1 MSLLLAHNLS
11 KAYGPHDIFSGVTC
25 ALPRGARVALVGP
38 NGAGKTTLLRLLA
51 GVEEPSAGT
60 VQSAKG
66 ARLGYLPQEAAAA
79 FAADDAHHTLWDD
92 MLAAFADLRAEEAA
106 LAELERA
113 LPTAAPA
120 DLLAYG
126 ERQHAFELAGG
137 YTYAT
142 RIQQVLAGLNFTPRD
157 YATPV
162 HRLSGGQKTRA
173 LLARLLLSAPAVL
186 ILDEP
191 TNHLDIHAVEWLE
204 TWLNDWSGAALMVS
218 HDRYFMD
225 KTVNTIWELDGG
237 RLEVYRGNYSAYTAQ
252 REERR
257 ARQHAEREAQQAF
270 IAREQDYIRR
280 NIAGQNTAQAK
291 GRRRRLERLLKTE
304 GAVIDRTRETQ
315 AMALRLHTDL
325 RSGDLV
331 LRTEGLRVGYPGKP
345 LFAMP
350 DVTLQRGECAAI
362 VGPNGA
368 GKTTLL
374 RTLLGQLP
382 PLAGQARLGSSL
394 KIGYFAQAHEGLNP
408 ENTVLAELQTARDL
422 PPGAARDHLA
432 KFLFTDDD
440 VFKKVGALSG
450 GERGRLALAKLA
462 LTGANLLLLDE
473 PSNHLDIPAQEVLQ
487 TVLADFPGA
496 ILMVSHDRYLID
508 ALATQI
514 WAVEGAGLTV
524 FNGSWSEWVAAR
536 EAAREAAQATPS
548 TAPAVSRSQPASP
561 PAKTPSK
568 NEQRKQQQRVAEL
581 ETRIHQLEQ
590 RLAELT
596 AEMETATNPAWAR
609 ALGTEYAQ
617 VSAELDAQME
627 LWAAAVEGAQ

>member
-1 MSLLLAHNLS
+1 MSLLLTQNLG
-11 KAYGPHDIFSGVTC
+11 KVYGPHDIFEAVNC
-25 ALPRGARVALVGP
+25 ALPHGARVALVGP

-51 GVEEPSAGT
+51 GVEEPTTGT
-60 VQSAKG
+60 VHRAKG
-66 ARLGYLPQEAAAA
+66 VRLGYLPQEAAAA

-92 MLAAFADLRAEEAA
+92 MLAAFAALRAEEAA
-106 LAELERA
+106 LAALEKD
-113 LPTAAPA
+113 LPTASPA

-137 YTYAT
+137 YTYAH
-142 RIQQVLAGLNFTPRD
+142 RIQHVLAGLNFTPHD
-157 YATPV
+157 YAMPV

-173 LLARLLLSAPAVL
+173 LLARLLLEAPDVL

-191 TNHLDIHAVEWLE
+191 TNHLDIRAIEWLE
-204 TWLNDWSGAALMVS
+204 AWLAAWPGAVLMVS

-225 KTVNTIWELDGG
+225 KTASTIWELAEG
-237 RLEVYRGNYSAYTAQ
+237 RLEAYRGNYSAYLAQ

-257 ARQHAEREAQQAF
+257 ARQQAEREAQQAF
-270 IAREQDYIRR
+270 IAKEQDYIRR
-280 NIAGQNTAQAK
+280 NLAGQNTAQAK

-304 GAVIDRTRETQ
+304 GAVVTQPRETQ
-315 AMALRLHTDL
+315 VMALRLHTDL

-350 DVTLQRGECAAI
+350 DVVLLREECAAI

-374 RTLLGQLP
+374 RTLLGQLA
-382 PLAGQARLGSSL
+382 PLAGHARLGSSL

-432 KFLFTDDD
+432 KFLFTEDE
-440 VFKKVGALSG
+440 VFKKVGVLSG

-462 LTGANLLLLDE
+462 LSGANLLLLDE
-473 PSNHLDIPAQEVLQ
+473 PTNHLDIPAQEVLQ
-487 TVLADFPGA
+487 SVLAEFPGT
-496 ILMVSHDRYLID
+496 ILMVSHDRYLIE

-514 WAVEGAGLTV
+514 WAVEGDTLTV
-524 FNGSWSEWVAAR
+524 FNGNWSAWETAR
-536 EAAREAAQATPS
+536 EQATARPAAPLPS
-548 TAPAVSRSQPASP
+548 EAPARAPEPAT
-561 PAKTPSK
+561 KTLSK
-568 NEQRKQQQRVAEL
+568 NEQRKHQQRVAEL
-581 ETRIHQLEQ
+581 EARIHQLEQ
-590 RLAELT
+590 RLAALT
-596 AEMETATNPAWAR
+596 AALETVADPARAH

-617 VSAELDAQME
+617 VSAELDTCME
-627 LWAAAVEGAQ
+627 TWAELA